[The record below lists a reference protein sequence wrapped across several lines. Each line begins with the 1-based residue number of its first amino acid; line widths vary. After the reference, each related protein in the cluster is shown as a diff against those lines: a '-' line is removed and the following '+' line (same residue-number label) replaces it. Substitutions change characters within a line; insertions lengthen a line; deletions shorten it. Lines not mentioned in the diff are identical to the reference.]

1 MLHLPSQPGSPQ
13 LEIRRPPKTTKEV
26 KITPN
31 LRPGKTREKT
41 RRSDLEQHRAGDV
54 PPLPKLLAD
63 GLPQFHERCIGE
75 VWLADA
81 SAEVREI
88 LPITG
93 KLEPLLVDKT
103 KAEASLVLPV
113 PPVPPVPPLPPAA
126 QAAASEAQSSA
137 PPAPEPEPSEPE
149 PSEPTKARRVGVVS
163 VANAVAAS
171 GTHNVLLGLRDFFDR
186 PALAGSKLIGIR
198 NLAKVHEFDIDD
210 RFNYFLNQ
218 ARPQPAW
225 GLEGGGVGP
234 AEVVTGRQRPSADH
248 PHPLE
253 QHVAETGQAS
263 ASLGVF
269 LRRPSE

>member
-63 GLPQFHERCIGE
+63 GLPQFHERCHGE

-81 SAEVREI
+81 SAEVREM
-88 LPITG
+88 LPSTG
-93 KLEPLLVDKT
+93 KLEPLLVDQT

-113 PPVPPVPPLPPAA
+113 PPVPPVPPLPPPAA
-126 QAAASEAQSSA
+126 PATGASASAASQAQSSA
-137 PPAPEPEPSEPE
+137 APPEPSAPEPSEPE
-149 PSEPTKARRVGVVS
+149 LLEPTKARRVGVVS

-210 RFNYFLNQ
+210 RFTYFLNQ
-218 ARPQPAW
+218 ARLAASFRKGW
-225 GLEGGGVGP
+225 EI
-234 AEVVTGRQRPSADH
+234 VTGRQ
-248 PHPLE
+248 
-253 QHVAETGQAS
+253 
-263 ASLGVF
+263 
-269 LRRPSE
+269 

>member
-225 GLEGGGVGP
+225 GLEGGGSGAGGSRDRP
-234 AEVVTGRQRPSADH
+234 AATFCRPS
-248 PHPLE
+248 
-253 QHVAETGQAS
+253 TS
-263 ASLGVF
+263 AGTTCC
-269 LRRPSE
+269 